1 MTTDKNEIA
10 NTAQTENIVKRI
22 LSSEVK
28 YLIGVVLFLAGVVAP
43 YYEIKTEIAL
53 IKQNHYAH
61 IEAMT
66 KQIEQN
72 SNDILKIQESQF
84 EIVKTLAVQNSQ
96 ILELNKN
103 K

>member
-84 EIVKTLAVQNSQ
+84 VIVKTLAVQNSQ